1 MFDVKGLMW
10 QTDSMDAEELS
21 ERLMEFALRVAKMT
35 RALPADVAA
44 RNAAGQVIRSS
55 SSTAANYRASQRGK
69 SRKDFINKV
78 KIAVEEA
85 DESAFWLEY
94 IERLEI
100 IPAQKLVSLRKEA
113 EEIVKILAAIRR
125 SAGE

>member
-1 MFDVKGLMW
+1 M
-10 QTDSMDAEELS
+10 DSGELS
-21 ERLMEFALRVAKMT
+21 ERLMVFALRVAKMT
-35 RALPADVAA
+35 QALPSDVAA

-69 SRKDFINKV
+69 SRKDFVNKV

-94 IERLEI
+94 IERLEV
-100 IPAQKLVSLRKEA
+100 IPAQKLAALRHEA
-113 EEIVKILAAIRR
+113 DELVRILAAIRH
-125 SAGE
+125 SAGD